1 MAKRHKEKAYKNA
14 ARSNDRAAFSF
25 RYAPKSGVAG
35 AREPVALALV
45 VVRVQELLGLLAAL
59 GGRLAEVVLVEGLDQ
74 MTYRV
79 SHARIIPQRYKPP
92 QPGEVPRHALWRFA
106 ADDAFAT
113 AAVPALA
120 FQRRLS
126 SGRPSRTCAVKLSLP
141 RLPPPPVATAA
152 TRALAFCR
160 GLRFGFS
167 TPTVQRS
174 TEPLLRG
181 KAIASP
187 LTTAAGR
194 NCRDTRFGVLPRS
207 LLWLSNAD
215 CPAVDRAALAR

>member
-1 MAKRHKEKAYKNA
+1 MTAANKCASSKGSVGLPKKRTSEAKSNRPGE
-14 ARSNDRAAFSF
+14 RSGS
-25 RYAPKSGVAG
+25 
-35 AREPVALALV
+35 VALCFANTLAAAESIAV
-45 VVRVQELLGLLAAL
+45 AFVIVRVQELLGLLANSRA
-59 GGRLAEVVLVEGLDQ
+59 GLAEVVLVEGLNQ

-160 GLRFGFS
+160 GPRFGFS

-174 TEPLLRG
+174 TEPHLRG

-194 NCRDTRFGVLPRS
+194 NCRAKGASAPWFATAPFQR
-207 LLWLSNAD
+207 
-215 CPAVDRAALAR
+215 